1 MIRGAHYPPIG
12 DINRGAPDLGQIPEI
27 ARAMKPSRAD
37 IEAFGEPI
45 ARFDGA
51 AWLARFDERE
61 SLDWENEP
69 YYKAIIK

>member
-1 MIRGAHYPPIG
+1 
-12 DINRGAPDLGQIPEI
+12 
-27 ARAMKPSRAD
+27 MKPSRAD